1 MASVNV
7 QEEVAA
13 PAKKVWDLISDFGG
27 IQKFA
32 DPRFITKCE
41 CNGDTPGS
49 VRTITLADGEKIQE
63 RLETFEGQAYRFSYS
78 ILGEC
83 SIPVRDYLATT
94 KVTAIDKNK
103 CQIDWQSTFNAVG
116 PAEEAE
122 KIIRGVYTGGV
133 IGIRKALGL

>member
-32 DPRFITKCE
+32 DPRFIAKCE

-63 RLETFEGQAYRFSYS
+63 RLETFEGEAHRFSYS

-83 SIPVRDYLATT
+83 SIPV
-94 KVTAIDKNK
+94 
-103 CQIDWQSTFNAVG
+103 S
-116 PAEEAE
+116 
-122 KIIRGVYTGGV
+122 YTHLTLPTILLV
-133 IGIRKALGL
+133 

>member
-13 PAKKVWDLISDFGG
+13 SAQKVWDLISDFGG

-41 CNGDTPGS
+41 STGNTPGS

-63 RLETFEGQAYRFSYS
+63 RLETFEGEAHRFSYS

-94 KVTAIDKNK
+94 KVTAIDQNR
-103 CQIDWQSTFNAVG
+103 CQIDWQSTFDAVG
-116 PAEEAE
+116 SAEEAE

-133 IGIRKALGL
+133 IGIRKALGV